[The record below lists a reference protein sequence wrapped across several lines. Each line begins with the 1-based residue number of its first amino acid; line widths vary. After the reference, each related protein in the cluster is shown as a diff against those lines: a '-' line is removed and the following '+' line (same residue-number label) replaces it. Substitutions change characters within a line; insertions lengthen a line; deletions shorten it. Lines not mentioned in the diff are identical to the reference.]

1 MKPHS
6 EVSEFSLNKNKTKIA
21 KDLIQCA
28 QFVKIAKM
36 NKSVEVKTQPFV
48 NEV

>member
-6 EVSEFSLNKNKTKIA
+6 EVSEFSLNKNKTKTA

-28 QFVKIAKM
+28 QFVKIEKM
-36 NKSVEVKTQPFV
+36 KNSKEVTNAVFCQ
-48 NEV
+48 